1 MTTIAYRDGVLAGDS
16 ATSGDGNVIGR
27 CAKVH
32 RIRGRLVGL
41 CGPIEDGETFR
52 LWLKAG
58 AKPKAKPDEPLD
70 DDFLALVVEPDGRV
84 VEYGRRLVSVG
95 YEAPFYAIGSGGALA
110 LGAMAAG
117 ASAEEA
123 VRIAC
128 RFDHYSR
135 EPVHA
140 LHLGAAAKA
149 SE

>member
-1 MTTIAYRDGVLAGDS
+1 MTTIAYRDGVIAGDS
-16 ATSGDGNVIGR
+16 ATSGDGNVIGH
-27 CAKVH
+27 CTKVH

-41 CGPIEDGETFR
+41 CGPIEDGEAFR

-58 AKPKAKPDEPLD
+58 AKPKAKPEPLD
-70 DDFLALVVEPDGRV
+70 EDFLALLVEPDGRV
-84 VEYGRRLVSVG
+84 VEYGRRLVPVG

-117 ASAEEA
+117 AGAEEA

-140 LHLGAAAKA
+140 LHLARAADAG
-149 SE
+149 E